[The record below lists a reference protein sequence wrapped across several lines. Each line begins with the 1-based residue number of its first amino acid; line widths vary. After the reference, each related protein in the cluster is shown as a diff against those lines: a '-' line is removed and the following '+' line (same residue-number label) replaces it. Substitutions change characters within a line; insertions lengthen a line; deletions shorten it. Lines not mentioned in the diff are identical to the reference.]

1 MDIYVLDGL
10 NGTGDIV
17 DSFQSVIWNMQF
29 FGASDFE
36 LIVSGSPE
44 NIQKLQVG
52 KLLVREVD
60 LGNNEYHNIMLI
72 ESREL
77 EFDIEEGWKLT
88 LRGGGLK
95 RILARRIVWNQTNL
109 TGKVEKIIR
118 QIITDNV
125 ISPAIAERAIPNFI
139 LDDEQGFSDE
149 IQTEE
154 ADAQL
159 SGENIAE
166 WLESTCQSYGIG
178 WDVYIKNGQYVFTL
192 KKGTD
197 RTYDQNTVIPV
208 VFSPE
213 YDNLITS
220 TYTYDVSEYSNA
232 ALVAGE
238 GEGTNQRIT
247 TVGTASGLD
256 RFETYID
263 GSSVSSNGEIITLDT
278 YMKMLTDYGNEQI
291 KDTQFA
297 EKFEGEIL
305 PNGMYDFNVD
315 YFLGDLVQIENE
327 NGISAQTRITE
338 AIYSEDENGSSLI
351 PTFSDWEGDE

>member
-1 MDIYVLDGL
+1 MDIYVVDGL
-10 NGTGDIV
+10 NGAIDVIDT
-17 DSFQSVIWNMQF
+17 FQSVIWNMQF
-29 FGASDFE
+29 FGANDFE
-36 LIVSGSPE
+36 LKVAGTPQ
-44 NIQKLQVG
+44 NIARLQVG
-52 KLLVREVD
+52 KLLVRGED
-60 LGNNEYHNIMLI
+60 MSAGTFNNVMLI

-77 EFDIEEGWKLT
+77 SFDIEEGWTLT
-88 LRGGGLK
+88 VSGGGLK

-109 TGKVEKIIR
+109 IGNVEQLIR
-118 QIITDNV
+118 QVITDNV
-125 ISPAIAERAIPNFI
+125 ISPAISARAIPNFV
-139 LDDEQGFSDE
+139 LDAVQGFSDE

-166 WLESTCQSYGIG
+166 WLESICQNYGIG
-178 WDVYIKNGQYVFTL
+178 WDVYITGGNYVFTL

-197 RTYDQNTVIPV
+197 RTYDQNDVVSV
-208 VFSPE
+208 VFSPK

-220 TYTYDVSEYSNA
+220 TYTYDIKEYRNA

-247 TVGTASGLD
+247 TVGSASGLD
-256 RFETYID
+256 RFETYVD
-263 GSSVSSNGEIITLDT
+263 GSSVSSNGKIITLDT
-278 YMKMLTDYGNEQI
+278 YMKMLQDYGNEQI

-297 EKFEGEIL
+297 EKFEGEVV

-327 NGISAQTRITE
+327 NGISAQTRIIE
-338 AIYSEDENGSSLI
+338 AIYSEDSNGSALT
-351 PTFSDWEGDE
+351 PTFSNWESED